1 MDATFKDLK
10 EVLTLKKRRVIQFAV
25 LVFVAAV
32 FFFLAKGMNAVDIV
46 EVGDKAYDFELED
59 TDGNIHK
66 LSDYKGKFVVVNFFA
81 TWCAPCVE
89 EAPELE
95 KYQQTYAKEAPLII
109 IDRGEPTKRV
119 QDFKEKVKSTSTFLI
134 DRDDKVSKIYN
145 VVGQP
150 ETLIIDPNGVIREKI
165 VGPTTAED
173 LNAKIALI
181 NMNGNY

>member
-1 MDATFKDLK
+1 MGAFVK
-10 EVLTLKKRRVIQFAV
+10 EVLTLKKRRVIQLTV
-25 LVFVAAV
+25 LVFVTAV

-46 EVGDKAYDFELED
+46 EVGDQAYDFELVD

-66 LSDYKGKFVVVNFFA
+66 LSDYKGKYVVVNFFA
-81 TWCAPCVE
+81 TWCEPCIE

-95 KYQQTYAKEAPLII
+95 IYQQTNGEEAPLVI

-119 QDFKEKVKSTSTFLI
+119 QDFKAKVKSTSTFLI
-134 DRDDKVSKIYN
+134 DRDDKVSKIFN

-173 LNAKIALI
+173 LTAAITLI
-181 NMNGNY
+181 KMNGN

>member
-1 MDATFKDLK
+1 MN
-10 EVLTLKKRRVIQFAV
+10 KKRVVQISA

-32 FFFLAKGMNAVDIV
+32 FFLLAKGMNAVDIV
-46 EVGDKAYDFELED
+46 EVGDQAYDFELED

-81 TWCAPCVE
+81 TWCDPCIE

-95 KYQQTYAKEAPLII
+95 KYQQQYGNEAPLLI
-109 IDRGEPTKRV
+109 IDRGEPKKRV
-119 QDFKEKVKSTSTFLI
+119 QDFKERVHSTSTYLM
-134 DRDDKVSKIYN
+134 DRDDKISKIYN

-165 VGPTTAED
+165 IGPTTAED
-173 LNAKIALI
+173 LLASMAKIK
-181 NMNGNY
+181 MNGI

>member
-1 MDATFKDLK
+1 
-10 EVLTLKKRRVIQFAV
+10 VITLNKKRVIQITV
-25 LVFVAAV
+25 LFFVAAV
-32 FFFLAKGMNAVDIV
+32 FFFLAKGMNAVEIV
-46 EVGDKAYDFELED
+46 EVGDQAYDFELED

-81 TWCAPCVE
+81 TWCDPCIE

-95 KYQQTYAKEAPLII
+95 KYQQTYAEEAPLLI
-109 IDRGEPTKRV
+109 IDRGEPKKRV
-119 QDFKEKVKSTSTFLI
+119 QDFKDKINSTSTYLL
-134 DRDDKVSKIYN
+134 DRDDKISKTFN

-173 LNAKIALI
+173 LKAMIALI
-181 NMNGNY
+181 EMNGN